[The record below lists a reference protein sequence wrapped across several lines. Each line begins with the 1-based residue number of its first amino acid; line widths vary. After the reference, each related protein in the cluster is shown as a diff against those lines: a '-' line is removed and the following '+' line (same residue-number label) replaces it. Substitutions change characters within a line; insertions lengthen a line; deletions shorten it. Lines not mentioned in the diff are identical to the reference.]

1 MNYARTALLMAA
13 MTGLFLALGWAL
25 GGSQGMTI
33 ALVVACGM
41 NVFSYWFSDRLVL
54 RMYGAREI
62 GEAEAPHLFR
72 MVRDLAARAQ
82 MPMPRVYIMDDDQ
95 PNAFATGRNPENAAV
110 AATTGLLRML
120 EPREVAAVMAH
131 ELAHVRNRDSLIM
144 TVTATLAGAIGMLAN
159 FGMMFGAGAR
169 DSEGRP
175 NPLGAILGIA
185 AAILAPLVAGLVQM
199 AISRSREYEADRVGA
214 EICGDPTALASALD
228 KISRGA
234 QAIHNDRAE
243 ANPASAHLFIVNPLA
258 GGTRDSLFSTHP
270 ATENRIAQLLA
281 LARDRGMAPLHRA
294 TSPQTQRAPQSPSQ
308 GSRPA
313 RGPWGGGGGGG
324 GGGGRRRG
332 PWG

>member
-13 MTGLFLALGWAL
+13 MTGLFLALGWAI
-25 GGSQGMTI
+25 GGQQGMAL
-33 ALVVACGM
+33 ALVVAMGM

-62 GEAEAPHLFR
+62 GEADAPQLFR
-72 MVRDLAARAQ
+72 MVRELAARAQ

-120 EPREVAAVMAH
+120 DAREVAGVMAH
-131 ELAHVRNRDSLIM
+131 ELAHVKNRDSLIM

-159 FGMMFGAGAR
+159 FGMMFGASAR

-175 NPLGAILGIA
+175 NPLGAVIGIA
-185 AAILAPLVAGLVQM
+185 AAILAPLVAALVQM

-234 QAIHNDRAE
+234 QAIHNHRAE

-270 ATENRIAQLLA
+270 ATGNRIARLLEM
-281 LARDRGMAPLHRA
+281 ARRFGMAPAARPA
-294 TSPQTQRAPQSPSQ
+294 PAAAPAAGQRGPW
-308 GSRPA
+308 GSGGAGGAGGA
-313 RGPWGGGGGGG
+313 RGPWGGGQ
-324 GGGGRRRG
+324 RRRG

>member
-324 GGGGRRRG
+324 RRRG

>member
-25 GGSQGMTI
+25 GGQQGM
-33 ALVVACGM
+33 ALALLVALGM

-54 RMYGAREI
+54 RMYGAREV
-62 GEAEAPHLFR
+62 GPREAPQLYA

-82 MPMPRVYIMDDDQ
+82 MPMPKVYVIDDDQ

-120 EPREVAAVMAH
+120 DAREVAGVMAH
-131 ELAHVRNRDSLIM
+131 ELAHVKNRDSLIM
-144 TVTATLAGAIGMLAN
+144 TITATLAGAIGMIAN

-185 AAILAPLVAGLVQM
+185 AAILAPLVAMLVQM

-214 EICGDPTALASALD
+214 EICGDPQALAAALD

-234 QAIHNDRAE
+234 HAIPNARAE
-243 ANPASAHLFIVNPLA
+243 ANPASAHLFIINPLA
-258 GGTRDSLFSTHP
+258 GGARDSLFSTHP
-270 ATENRIAQLLA
+270 ATENRIARLMA
-281 LARDRGMAPLHRA
+281 MVRGFAGAARPAPASPTPRA
-294 TSPQTQRAPQSPSQ
+294 TPPRSS
-308 GSRPA
+308 
-313 RGPWGGGGGGG
+313 GPWGGGGT
-324 GGGGRRRG
+324 RRRG